1 MFFINFFMSFFSC
14 QATQK
19 ATLKSNMPF
28 WFCVCRFFVIIQY
41 SFSEYTPSSFP
52 CFDTSTY
59 NGHLEN
65 YGEKPCFVSHP
76 VFSNFSTTFVLQ
88 TSLRC
93 RTHLSASCSLPALRY
108 NFSEA
113 DSILNEN
120 AYSISLSV
128 LVTNLPV
135 SSINPSGSFD

>member
-52 CFDTSTY
+52 CFDTSTD

-65 YGEKPCFVSHP
+65 YGEKTLFCEPSSLFTLFNNFCFTNFFEMSHP
-76 VFSNFSTTFVLQ
+76 SFSFLFTSSFKLQ
-88 TSLRC
+88 FFRSR
-93 RTHLSASCSLPALRY
+93 
-108 NFSEA
+108 F
-113 DSILNEN
+113 
-120 AYSISLSV
+120 
-128 LVTNLPV
+128 
-135 SSINPSGSFD
+135 

>member
-1 MFFINFFMSFFSC
+1 MVFINFFMSFFSC

-76 VFSNFSTTFVLQ
+76 VFSNVFEMSHPSFSFLF
-88 TSLRC
+88 TSSFKVQFFRS
-93 RTHLSASCSLPALRY
+93 RF
-108 NFSEA
+108 NFE
-113 DSILNEN
+113 
-120 AYSISLSV
+120 
-128 LVTNLPV
+128 
-135 SSINPSGSFD
+135 